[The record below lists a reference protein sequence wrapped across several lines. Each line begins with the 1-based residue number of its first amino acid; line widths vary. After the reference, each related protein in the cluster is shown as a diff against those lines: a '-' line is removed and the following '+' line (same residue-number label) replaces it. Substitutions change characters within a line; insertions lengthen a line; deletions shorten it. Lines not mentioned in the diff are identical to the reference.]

1 MWEQALVSAEGN
13 SCVANRMEGKMVI
26 DRVKMW
32 LRANVWGGHWGMEI
46 VFCRELGRV
55 LLGGGSLINIG
66 CRNVCVSVC

>member
-32 LRANVWGGHWGMEI
+32 LRAKMWGGHWGMEI

-55 LLGGGSLINIG
+55 YVGGG
-66 CRNVCVSVC
+66 